1 MIVMPDERT
10 VAPDSTAVRTVMWRA
25 MHVQI
30 DPPPHV
36 FEDEIG
42 LKLAALDEGW
52 RNRQDM
58 NPQGTRRFRAA
69 IVARARFVED
79 LVTEQASCGVGQYV
93 ILGAGLDTFVQR
105 RPEIAS
111 RLRVFEVDRPGPR
124 EGKHQRLLRAR
135 LRRPLDV
142 HSFLHVVPVDFEAG
156 AAWWERLVSASFETS
171 QPAVVASTG
180 VSMYLT
186 KDATAATLR
195 HIAALVPGS
204 TLVMTFMLP
213 IDLIEPEDYRGFE
226 WARKGAAA
234 SGTPF
239 ATQFTLA
246 DMLALARDAGFRN
259 TQHVLGTTLAQRY
272 FSGRTDGLRPSSGE
286 DFLVAKDLTVASDL
300 PTMRA
305 QAPRGSAL
313 GCSIG
318 AVADAPLDLLEA
330 HLVIPRGTLMGSFT

>member
-52 RNRQDM
+52 RNRRDM

-93 ILGAGLDTFVQR
+93 IIL
-105 RPEIAS
+105 
-111 RLRVFEVDRPGPR
+111 VFEVDRPGPQ
-124 EGKHQRLLRAR
+124 EWKHQRLLRAR

-186 KDATAATLR
+186 KDATASAIR
-195 HIAALVPGS
+195 A
-204 TLVMTFMLP
+204 P
-213 IDLIEPEDYRGFE
+213 I
-226 WARKGAAA
+226 
-234 SGTPF
+234 
-239 ATQFTLA
+239 
-246 DMLALARDAGFRN
+246 
-259 TQHVLGTTLAQRY
+259 
-272 FSGRTDGLRPSSGE
+272 
-286 DFLVAKDLTVASDL
+286 
-300 PTMRA
+300 
-305 QAPRGSAL
+305 
-313 GCSIG
+313 C
-318 AVADAPLDLLEA
+318 
-330 HLVIPRGTLMGSFT
+330 